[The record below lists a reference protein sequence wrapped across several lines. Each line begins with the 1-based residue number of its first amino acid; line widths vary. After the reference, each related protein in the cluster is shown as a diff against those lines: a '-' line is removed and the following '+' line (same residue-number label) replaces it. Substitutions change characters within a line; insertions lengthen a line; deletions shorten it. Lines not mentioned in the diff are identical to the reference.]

1 MKNSIF
7 NMKSTILISFI
18 NWREFNSKFTVCLDK
33 KRKVSNR
40 SIQICL
46 LDFFSVSKGI
56 ATIND
61 MTQQ

>member
-1 MKNSIF
+1 
-7 NMKSTILISFI
+7 MKSTILISFI
-18 NWREFNSKFTVCLDK
+18 NWREFNYKFTVCLDK